1 MAEPLGEL
9 LRSLRS
15 AALISQETL
24 AERSGLSARTVSDIE
39 TGSARTP
46 RLITIMLLAEA
57 LGLSEPDRERLK
69 DAARRPPARSAG
81 TGAIERGLG
90 QAGVLVGR
98 DRDAEQVG
106 ALLLRDDVALV
117 TLVGPAGVG
126 KTSLAIRVAID
137 NAGAFEHGVT
147 VTELAPITEPS
158 QVPAAVARALGI
170 RESGDTPAGE
180 AVAAYVRERAMLL
193 VLENLE
199 HLTPAAA
206 WIGALLAQ
214 SPRLTI
220 LATSREPIRLKAE
233 RVFGVRPL
241 DAASSVKL
249 FVERARMVKP
259 EFSIDASNSGAVDT
273 IVGHLDGLPL
283 AIELAAPR
291 LQLLP
296 PKALAARLERR
307 LPLLGDGATDR
318 PQRQQTMHGAIA
330 WSYDLL
336 SESEQRLFRRLGV
349 LHGGGTLE
357 AASAMAGIDDRDDRS
372 ILFALAPLVEKNML
386 WLAEDAEAE
395 PRVSM
400 LGMLRE
406 FAHERLVE
414 SGELADAQRRHAE
427 YVVQFTAGAERHLT
441 SSSQARRLAHLER
454 DHANIA
460 AALEWAATNGRA
472 EMGFRL
478 VSELWRFWWLN
489 GYLSEGVAWIRRFVA
504 LRAPA
509 PAAVPDVLY
518 GKVLRGHVVLLSALG
533 SFDEARGTCE
543 EAISLQRRLGDES
556 GLAASLTS
564 LGVIDQFGGQFDR
577 SEEAHAESLAIR
589 RRIGD
594 ESGVA
599 TSLSNLSSVA
609 YGKNDLARAATFGEE
624 SLAIY
629 RRLGHESGLAHA
641 LTKIGLVAAAEGKYG
656 RAEELFSECLRMQRT
671 VGNTGSMV
679 YSLVNL
685 GAVAHKRGQH
695 ELAMARYHEA
705 LDLLERVPNKAALA
719 KALED
724 IAATTAALGDPAKGA
739 RLLGA
744 ADAIR
749 RTIRSPLFPSELAE
763 YEATVASM
771 RGMLGDDA
779 FDAQWHVGSSVT
791 LERALEEARE
801 TKVPIAAGRN
811 RHSGASHGEGLV

>member
-1 MAEPLGEL
+1 
-9 LRSLRS
+9 
-15 AALISQETL
+15 
-24 AERSGLSARTVSDIE
+24 
-39 TGSARTP
+39 
-46 RLITIMLLAEA
+46 
-57 LGLSEPDRERLK
+57 
-69 DAARRPPARSAG
+69 
-81 TGAIERGLG
+81 
-90 QAGVLVGR
+90 
-98 DRDAEQVG
+98 
-106 ALLLRDDVALV
+106 
-117 TLVGPAGVG
+117 
-126 KTSLAIRVAID
+126 
-137 NAGAFEHGVT
+137 
-147 VTELAPITEPS
+147 
-158 QVPAAVARALGI
+158 
-170 RESGDTPAGE
+170 
-180 AVAAYVRERAMLL
+180 MLL

-249 FVERARMVKP
+249 FVERAQMAKP
-259 EFSIDASNSGAVDT
+259 EFSLDASNSSAVDT

-357 AASAMAGIDDRDDRS
+357 ATAAIAGIDDRS
-372 ILFALAPLVEKNML
+372 ILFELAPLVEKNML
-386 WLAEDAEAE
+386 WLEEDAEGE

-441 SSSQARRLAHLER
+441 SSLQARRLAHLER

-460 AALEWAATNGRA
+460 AALDWAATNERS
-472 EMGFRL
+472 EIGFRL

-504 LRAPA
+504 LRGMA

-518 GKVLRGHVVLLSALG
+518 GKVLRGQVVLLSALG
-533 SFDEARGTCE
+533 SFEEARATCE
-543 EAISLQRRLGDES
+543 EAISLQRSLGDES

-564 LGVIDQFGGQFDR
+564 LGVIDQFGGDFDR
-577 SEEAHAESLAIR
+577 SEESHAESLAIR

-641 LTKIGLVAAAEGKYG
+641 LTKIGLVAAAEGKYV

-671 VGNTGSMV
+671 VGNTGSTV

-695 ELAMARYHEA
+695 ELAMARFHEA

-749 RTIRSPLFPSELAE
+749 RTIPFAALS
-763 YEATVASM
+763 
-771 RGMLGDDA
+771 
-779 FDAQWHVGSSVT
+779 VGSSGVRSGGCFDARVARRRCVRRAVARR
-791 LERALEEARE
+791 LEHHARARARRGTE
-801 TKVPIAAGRN
+801 NESADCENRN
-811 RHSGASHGEGLV
+811 RHLGAFDGREPSSRGSFRSGRSPRRRDRSFR